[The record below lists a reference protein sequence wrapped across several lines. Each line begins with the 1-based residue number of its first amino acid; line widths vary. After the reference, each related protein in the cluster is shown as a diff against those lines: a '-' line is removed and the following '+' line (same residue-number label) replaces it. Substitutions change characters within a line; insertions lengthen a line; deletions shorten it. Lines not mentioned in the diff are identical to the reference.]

1 MTARTKILV
10 VDDDPDILRLV
21 DSILTGHGYE
31 VTSAPNGRKALEQLR
46 GGLVPCLILIDLEM
60 PVISGQELRAELAR
74 DPSTR
79 DIPVAMTSASREN
92 LDQLGASL
100 SRLEKPF
107 NFPDLLRAVE
117 EHCSP
122 VPRGWE

>member
-10 VDDDPDILRLV
+10 VDDDPDILQLV
-21 DSILTGHGYE
+21 DSILTAHGYE
-31 VTSAPNGRKALEQLR
+31 VACAPNGRRALEQLR

-60 PVISGQELRAELAR
+60 PVMGGQELRAKLTL

-92 LDQLGASL
+92 LHRLGASL

-107 NFPDLLRAVE
+107 NIPALIRAVE